1 MKLSQFDYYLP
12 EELIAQSPAPSR
24 DQSRLMVIRRDESL
38 VEHKQ
43 FRDIMD
49 YLAPG
54 DTLVV
59 NESRV
64 ISARL
69 QAKRERTG
77 ASIEVLLLKPLSS
90 RRWEVLVRPG
100 KKARMGERLLFDKN
114 LSARIIDHT
123 PAGGRVLE
131 FDLEGPLLEGSL
143 FKEALTEIIE
153 QIGALPLP
161 PYIKQQP
168 QDPSRYQ
175 TVFASQ
181 PGSVAAPTAGL
192 HFTGDLLTAI
202 KAKGINVVSLLL
214 HVGLGTFRPVQVEN
228 IEEHHMHAE
237 YFEITRHAAETIAKS
252 RQEGGRIIA
261 VGTTTTRCLE
271 SAAGENGAIAP
282 GSGWT
287 DIFIYPGYRFKAID
301 GLVTNFHLPR
311 STLLMMISAFAGRK
325 KVLDA
330 YETAVKLEYRF
341 FSFGDAMLII

>member
-1 MKLSQFDYYLP
+1 LKLSQFDYYLP
-12 EELIAQSPAPSR
+12 EQLIAQSPAPSR

-38 VEHKQ
+38 VEHKH

-100 KKARMGERLLFDKN
+100 KKARLGECLLFDKN

-123 PAGGRVLE
+123 PDGGRVLE
-131 FDLEGPLLEGSL
+131 FDLSGSLLEGSS
-143 FKEALTEIIE
+143 FKEALEEIIE
-153 QIGALPLP
+153 QVGALPLP
-161 PYIKQQP
+161 PYIKKQP
-168 QDPSRYQ
+168 EDPGRYQ
-175 TVFASQ
+175 TVYASR

-192 HFTGDLLTAI
+192 HFTGELLTSI
-202 KAKGINVVSLLL
+202 KEKGINVVSLLL

-237 YFEITRHAAETIAKS
+237 YFEITRHAAETIAKT

-271 SAAGENGAIAP
+271 SADGESGTIAP

-287 DIFIYPGYRFKAID
+287 DIFIYPGYQFKAID